1 MIEKKE
7 ILEEMN
13 NRSREVFRRV
23 VEAIWQM
30 VSLLDQEPFR
40 VNSVKI
46 FQPQQLEM
54 LCKI

>member
-23 VEAIWQM
+23 VEGYFGRW
-30 VSLLDQEPFR
+30 
-40 VNSVKI
+40 
-46 FQPQQLEM
+46 
-54 LCKI
+54 